1 MSLAPLPGHSAPT
14 PLALRIADLVRA
26 EGPISVERY
35 MALAL
40 GDPEH
45 GYYTTRDPLG
55 RVGSFVTAPEISQ
68 MFGELVGL
76 WCLAVWSTM
85 GEPSPIRLVELG
97 PGRGTLMRDALRA
110 ARLRPAFLAAADVH
124 LVETSPVLRAR
135 QREALAGILPGSP
148 SWHTMPETL
157 PEGPALIV
165 ANEFF
170 DALPIRQFQ
179 STPRGWC
186 ERHVGLDADG
196 GLAFGLSP
204 DPDPG
209 IARLPA
215 ALAAP
220 EGAIAEVAPAAV
232 ALAAAL
238 ARRLAVQGGALLA
251 IDYGSMRPA
260 HGDSLQAVKAHRFV
274 DPLSEPGEAD
284 LTTHVDFSALARAAL
299 ANRAAVHGPVT
310 QGAFLIELGLRQRAA
325 TLRRDAG
332 PEARAGID
340 ADEARLIGEEQG
352 EMGGLFKVMAITD
365 ALLPPL
371 PGFAGLVTRPGA

>member
-1 MSLAPLPGHSAPT
+1 MSPAPPAQPGPT
-14 PLALRIADLVRA
+14 PLGLRIADLVRT

-55 RVGSFVTAPEISQ
+55 RAGSFVTAPEISQ
-68 MFGELVGL
+68 MFGELIGL

-110 ARLRPAFLAAADVH
+110 ARLRPAFLEAADLH
-124 LVETSPVLRAR
+124 LVETSPVLRDR
-135 QREALAGILPGSP
+135 QREALGEILPGAP
-148 SWHTMPETL
+148 SWHAAPETL
-157 PEGPALIV
+157 PEGPALVV

-170 DALPIRQFQ
+170 DALPIRQFPN
-179 STPRGWC
+179 TPRGWC
-186 ERHVGLDADG
+186 ERHVGLDTEG
-196 GLAFGLSP
+196 RLAFGLSP

-209 IARLPA
+209 VASLPA
-215 ALAAP
+215 FLAAP
-220 EGAIAEVAPAAV
+220 EGALIEVAPAAV
-232 ALAAAL
+232 ALTAAL

-251 IDYGSMRPA
+251 IDYGSTRPG
-260 HGDSLQAVKAHRFV
+260 HGDSLQAVKSHRFV
-274 DPLSEPGEAD
+274 DPLAEPGEAD

-299 ANRAAVHGPVT
+299 ASRAAVHGPVT
-310 QGAFLIELGLRQRAA
+310 QGSFLIDLGLKQRAA

-332 PEARAGID
+332 PEARAGVD
-340 ADEARLIGEEQG
+340 ADEARLIGQGEG
-352 EMGGLFKVMAITD
+352 EMGGLFKVMAIGD

-371 PGFAGLVTRPGA
+371 PGFAGRITRPGA